1 MSSRDDVI
9 RDLIIAKAAPLDSF
23 LLIGIIYAVVHGKTD

>member
-9 RDLIIAKAAPLDSF
+9 RDLIIAKAAPLDS
-23 LLIGIIYAVVHGKTD
+23 LLIGIIHAAVHGKTD